1 MTVKE
6 FMERI
11 PCTDLKIKLDEY
23 YTPQDVDN
31 GKKPETYVLE
41 ANELDKFKE
50 LPLSVLT
57 ALAYRIIPYTDS
69 LSICYIP
76 KKEVKR
82 HTYLIEYDETHRE
95 AVYALGISEED
106 AVDYFHTWKSKNHT
120 ANFVRADVKS
130 IKLMKPNQ

>member
-41 ANELDKFKE
+41 ANELDKSKE
-50 LPLSVLT
+50 LPLKVLT
-57 ALAYRIIPYTDS
+57 ADMYRVIPHADS
-69 LSICYIP
+69 LSICY
-76 KKEVKR
+76 
-82 HTYLIEYDETHRE
+82 
-95 AVYALGISEED
+95 
-106 AVDYFHTWKSKNHT
+106 KSKEEE
-120 ANFVRADVKS
+120 
-130 IKLMKPNQ
+130 KLIHI